1 MKLKLYMIST
11 RYPSSSLSLSD
22 SFGVSNCPD
31 DIVVPIW
38 PHNPNGS
45 TDIEIVSK
53 EVELGC
59 WKRFGKS
66 VYYLIFG
73 RDKADGE
80 SFSRD
85 KITNIM
91 NINFN
96 VLRSCMKDRICCEVR
111 GSNILTPKDGR
122 CGRKNAEFR
131 EK

>member
-1 MKLKLYMIST
+1 M
-11 RYPSSSLSLSD
+11 
-22 SFGVSNCPD
+22 GV
-31 DIVVPIW
+31 
-38 PHNPNGS
+38 
-45 TDIEIVSK
+45 TDIEIVLE

-66 VYYLIFG
+66 VCYLIFG
-73 RDKADGE
+73 RGKADGE

-85 KITNIM
+85 MITNIM

-111 GSNILTPKDGR
+111 GSNIITPKDGR

-131 EK
+131 DK